1 MLRLVAAAL
10 AACLCFGLLAPLS
23 AQAQTPTLSDSG
35 MEPATVEYDGDLPP
49 LLDRQVFFGDPQL
62 SGAQLSPNGEF
73 LAFRQ
78 EYKGVMNVWMKGV
91 DEPFD
96 AAQPVTADT
105 TRPVRGYFWSNDSQY
120 ILYNQDKGGDENFH
134 VYAVDLD
141 AERTEMGVPPA
152 RDLTPVDGIQARIYS
167 VPESQPGVVYVG
179 MNDRDKQWHDVYR
192 VDIETGERELI
203 RENTQQ
209 IAGWTF
215 DLDGNLRLGQRVAQD
230 GSTEILDVSG
240 GAEGEVVYTCTV
252 EESCG
257 AVRFH
262 KDGEEVYMT
271 TNKGDRDLTE
281 LILFNPDTQEE
292 TVIEGDPEGE
302 VDFGGAEFHE
312 TTDELIATYYVGDRL
327 RIYPKDDAFASI
339 LETLKSKLPD
349 GEIYLGTSTEDFT
362 RHIVSVTRDVD
373 PGVVFLFNSDTGD
386 VEQLYRSRPELP
398 SEHLASMEPI
408 RYEARDGLEIPAYL
422 TTPQDVEAKNLP
434 LVVVVHGGP
443 WARDTWGYD
452 SYAQFLA
459 NRGYAVL
466 QPNFR
471 ASTGYGKAF
480 LNAGNGKWGDEMQD
494 DITDGVQYLIDEGI
508 ADPDRVAIFGGS
520 YGGYATLA
528 GLAFT
533 PDVYSAGISFVG
545 PSNLITLLEAIPP
558 YWEAAR
564 RVFNTRMGDLDNPE
578 DVERLKRQSPLFSAD
593 QIDDALLVVQGA
605 NDPRVPQRE
614 SDQIVVAAREN
625 DAPVG
630 YIVAPD
636 EGHGFAKENNRLAFA
651 AEMEAFLA
659 AHVGGR
665 HQTSMTGDIEQ
676 RLSEIT
682 VDPSTVEM
690 PEASGEEEA
699 SKTSALPDADGSVL
713 QPANV
718 TYETS
723 LSIQGRTINL
733 TTDRSIATAMHDGQE
748 VWQVVDKVS
757 SPMLNA
763 TDSLMLDRA
772 TLRPVARTA
781 KGQGTITLSYAD
793 DAITGSMQMGS
804 QSMDINKE
812 LDAPVLAGGSGLEM
826 TLATLPLEDGYA
838 TTMRV
843 FNYQQQSVRRMKVAV
858 TGTSTVEVGA
868 GSFDTMTL
876 EVTSLDGN
884 DAGTGTYHVMA
895 DAPHHVVKAEQKLG
909 AQMGGGTA
917 TVELTA
923 VGSGE

>member
-1 MLRLVAAAL
+1 M
-10 AACLCFGLLAPLS
+10 AACLLSGLWASPALAQEVPDDELRAAS
-23 AQAQTPTLSDSG
+23 
-35 MEPATVEYDGDLPP
+35 VEYEGELPP

-62 SGAQLSPNGEF
+62 SGAQISPNGEF

-78 EYKGVMNVWMKGV
+78 EYKGVMNVWMKGI

-96 AAQPVTADT
+96 AAEPVTADT
-105 TRPVRGYFWSNDSQY
+105 TRPVRGYFWSNDSQN
-120 ILYNQDKGGDENFH
+120 ILYIQDKGGDENFH

-141 AERTEMGVPPA
+141 AERTDMGVPPA
-152 RDLTPVDGIQARIYS
+152 SDLTPVDGIQARIYS

-179 MNDRDKQWHDVYR
+179 MNDRDRQWHDVYR
-192 VDIETGERELI
+192 VDIDTGERELI

-230 GSTEILDVSG
+230 GSTEILDVSE

-262 KDGEEVYMT
+262 KNGEQVYMT

-281 LILFNPDTQEE
+281 LILFDPETQEE

-339 LETLKSKLPD
+339 LETLKRKLPD
-349 GEIYLGTSTEDFT
+349 GEIYLNTSTEDFT
-362 RHIVSVTRDVD
+362 RHVVSVTRDVD
-373 PGVVFLFNSDTGD
+373 PGVVFLFNSETGD

-422 TTPQDVEAKNLP
+422 TTPKGVEANNLP

-443 WARDTWGYD
+443 WSRDRWGYD
-452 SYAQFLA
+452 AYAQFLA

-480 LNAGNGKWGDEMQD
+480 LNAGNGEWGDKMQD
-494 DITDGVQYLIDEGI
+494 DITDGVQHLIDQGI
-508 ADPDRVAIFGGS
+508 ANPDRVAIFGGS

-545 PSNLITLLEAIPP
+545 PSNLITLLESIPP
-558 YWEAAR
+558 YWESAR
-564 RVFNTRMGDLDNPE
+564 RVFNTRMGDLDDPD

-651 AEMEAFLA
+651 VRMEAFLA
-659 AHVGGR
+659 EHVGGR
-665 HQTSMTGDIEQ
+665 YQTSMPDAIAQ
-676 RLSEIT
+676 RLAEIT
-682 VDPSTVEM
+682 VDPDTVAM
-690 PEASGEEEA
+690 PEVSEEAEA
-699 SKTSALPDADGSVL
+699 SKTSALPASDGSVL

-723 LSIQGRTINL
+723 LSLQGRTINL
-733 TTDRSIATAMHDGQE
+733 TTNRSIATAMHDGEE
-748 VWQVVDKVS
+748 VWQVVDEVN
-757 SPMLNA
+757 SPMINA
-763 TDSLMLDRA
+763 TDSLMLNRE
-772 TLRPVARTA
+772 TLRPIARTA
-781 KGQGTITLSYAD
+781 TGQGTIRLSYAD
-793 DAITGSMQMGS
+793 DAVTGTMKMGS
-804 QSMDINKE
+804 QSMDIDKE
-812 LDAPVLAGGSGLEM
+812 LEAPVLAGGSGLEM
-826 TLATLPLEDGYA
+826 TLATLPLGEGY
-838 TTMRV
+838 TTTVRV

-858 TGTSTVEVGA
+858 TGTSSVKVGA
-868 GSFDTMTL
+868 GSFDTMTVEL
-876 EVTSLDGN
+876 TSLDGN
-884 DAGTGTYHVMA
+884 DAGTGTYHVMS

-917 TVELTA
+917 TIQLTSVNGA
-923 VGSGE
+923 K